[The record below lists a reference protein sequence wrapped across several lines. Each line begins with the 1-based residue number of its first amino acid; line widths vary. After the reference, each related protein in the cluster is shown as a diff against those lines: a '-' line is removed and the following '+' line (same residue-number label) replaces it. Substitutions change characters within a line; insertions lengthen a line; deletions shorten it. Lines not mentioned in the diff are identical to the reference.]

1 MKKTIIIVSSF
12 LGLIALFF
20 MIEYFASPV
29 KDVTSKA
36 EMKMTTGAKMEYV
49 PTKDE
54 LVKIEGD
61 QLQLLGIYTV
71 VGIHFDR
78 HSYVTL
84 ANAEQEEI
92 NFSISI
98 IDKQKQTFSIPA
110 IQFSPQNLQ
119 LSDSFG
125 IAKKKHA
132 TLLIKKLSCR
142 KCHSYNRLTNQ
153 IYPYKVYSIG
163 FIFSMERTS
172 NNFSVYFFLLPLDH

>member
-1 MKKTIIIVSSF
+1 MGVSKVKKTIIIVSSF

-20 MIEYFASPV
+20 LIEYLASPV

-54 LVKIEGD
+54 LVKIEGE

-125 IAKKKHA
+125 LAKKEARYFAYKKNYPVASA
-132 TLLIKKLSCR
+132 T
-142 KCHSYNRLTNQ
+142 HT
-153 IYPYKVYSIG
+153 
-163 FIFSMERTS
+163 T
-172 NNFSVYFFLLPLDH
+172 D

>member
-98 IDKQKQTFSIPA
+98 IDKQK
-110 IQFSPQNLQ
+110 
-119 LSDSFG
+119 
-125 IAKKKHA
+125 
-132 TLLIKKLSCR
+132 
-142 KCHSYNRLTNQ
+142 
-153 IYPYKVYSIG
+153 
-163 FIFSMERTS
+163 
-172 NNFSVYFFLLPLDH
+172 